1 MAEPYS
7 QVDEM
12 MGVDLAR
19 LMQQIPT
26 EEGKAAE
33 NAKIKGGIFDQV
45 NT

>member
-26 EEGKAAE
+26 EEGKAA